1 MSMKDSAVKNH
12 FSKLVLAPL
21 ALGAGLLHAA
31 CGSDRDDFKQ
41 PAEEVFVQPDA
52 STEAGAIAEEGC
64 SSSSTKIERVPVVLE
79 FLVDES
85 TSMNNNGK
93 WTAARQALLAT
104 FADMKKTA
112 EPATFVGLHIYP
124 KNDKVAPQTLLDAAH
139 YDRLV
144 KAINYTPAAGGS
156 TPTAAA
162 LITALDTVQEFVP
175 PSNEGLATAATKR
188 YVVLF
193 SDGRPT
199 DGYDKCETLV
209 ADARAAQPP
218 KRPIET
224 FAVGIGVFP
233 SIDGDYDAA
242 FMGRIAK
249 AGGTAPAGCDP
260 VSTDLASV
268 CHFQITPGNA
278 DATRLAL
285 IDAFNKIRA
294 LSASCEFSF
303 TMTEYTDLENVKVTI
318 TDRNGNETSIPK
330 DDVNGWSF
338 DDPQNPKKIVVH
350 GNACSATTGAP
361 SGRVD
366 VVIGCRVPR

>member
-1 MSMKDSAVKNH
+1 MKDSAVKDNR
-12 FSKLVLAPL
+12 SMLVLAPL

-31 CGSDRDDFKQ
+31 CGAGRDNFEQ
-41 PAEEVFVQPDA
+41 PPDEVFVQPDA
-52 STEAGAIAEEGC
+52 STDASASVEEGC

-93 WTAARQALLAT
+93 WTAARQALLET

-112 EPATFVGLHIYP
+112 EPATFVGLHVYP

-139 YDRLV
+139 YDRLI
-144 KAINYTPAAGGS
+144 KAINYAPAAGGS

-162 LITALDTVQEFVP
+162 LNTAFGTVQQFVP
-175 PSNEGLATAATKR
+175 PANEGLATAATKR

-199 DGYDKCETLV
+199 DGYDRCESLV
-209 ADARAAQPP
+209 ADARTAQPS
-218 KRPIET
+218 KSPIET

-233 SIDGDYDAA
+233 NSDGDYDAA
-242 FMGRIAK
+242 FMGRVAK

-278 DATRLAL
+278 DATKQAL
-285 IDAFNKIRA
+285 IEAFDKIRA

-303 TMTEYTDLENVKVTI
+303 TVMEYTDLENVKVTV
-318 TDRNGNETSIPK
+318 TDRNGNELSIPK
-330 DDVNGWSF
+330 DDANGWSF
-338 DDPQNPKKIVVH
+338 NDPEKPTKVVLH

-366 VVIGCRVPR
+366 VVIGCRMPK